1 MPIGYGDPMSLS
13 ESAPDKL
20 VIRVI
25 DTETTGTSPDD
36 DVIEV
41 GYTDL
46 VFRGDHMERLPT
58 QATLYGARKPIPP
71 EASAVHHLID
81 ADIAGL
87 PLFGAEAVAALV
99 QGVDCFVAHNASFER
114 QFIKTDIPW
123 ICTYKVAMRLHPDAP
138 THSNQGLRYWFGF
151 PEIDRAFANTAHRA
165 GPDSYVTT
173 FLFEHLLGQAEV
185 ADMVVWTEEPILLPT
200 VRFGQNRGKKWSEV
214 PIDFLEWVLNRPA
227 DNAFD
232 EDVQHT
238 CRHWIEQHR
247 KAAADAVAA
256 EAQRLKTIG
265 REKGMSDDQLRVI
278 FAYVNSMRLPADDKL
293 IEIER
298 RIIETP

>member
-1 MPIGYGDPMSLS
+1 MSLD
-13 ESAPDKL
+13 EAQNERL

-25 DTETTGTSPDD
+25 DTETTGTTPDD

-46 VFRGDHMERLPT
+46 VFRGDRMERMPT
-58 QATLYGARKPIPP
+58 VSALYGARKPIPP

-87 PLFGAEAVAALV
+87 PLFGAEAVAALCE
-99 QGVDCFVAHNASFER
+99 GVDCFVAHNASFER
-114 QFIKTDIPW
+114 QFIKTDVPW
-123 ICTYKVAMRLHPDAP
+123 ICTYKAAMRLHPEAP

-151 PEIDRAFANTAHRA
+151 PEIDRAFANAAHRA
-165 GPDSYVTT
+165 GPDSYVTS
-173 FLFEHLLGQAEV
+173 FLFERLLGEAEV

-200 VRFGQNRGKKWSEV
+200 IRFGKNRGKKWNEV
-214 PIDFLEWVLNRPA
+214 PIDFLEWVLGRPA
-227 DNAFD
+227 EDAFD
-232 EDVQHT
+232 ADVQHT
-238 CRHWIEQHR
+238 CRYWIEQHR
-247 KAAADAVAA
+247 KAVADAVAA

-265 REKGMSDDQLRVI
+265 REKGMSDEQLRLI
-278 FAYVNSMRLPADDKL
+278 FAEVNALRLPADGKL

-298 RIIETP
+298 RIAEAS